1 MSMTEPPVPHE
12 PPVLNRQPHIRVA
25 KSSYGGGLL
34 RKLNASIPS
43 NWYQTF
49 KPTAFIDL
57 NHHLVRRWF
66 HEGIVRRWHGL
77 DLRAIDGSTLR
88 LPDTPDAIATFGQM
102 FPAHSAPATLARI
115 SQVYDP
121 LNGLILDA
129 LIAPYH
135 RDERD
140 LLVEHL
146 VTLEAGCLLL
156 LDSGYPAFW
165 VFAALQARKIA
176 WCARVALDTWS
187 VVRNFLAAGQDDAV
201 VLLEPHAEALADC
214 RARGLSVLPI
224 RVRLIRV
231 LLPTGEVEVLMTSL
245 LACDDYPAE
254 AFAGLYHLR
263 WTQEECYKC
272 FKCRVE
278 VENWSGKSA
287 LTIDQDFHA
296 KVLALNLTAV
306 LARAAQDVVDDR
318 CRDDIHP
325 KQVNMTPPLGP
336 MRGALTRLLTRS
348 DPLELLRALI
358 TPVPRPVEPIRPGRS
373 SPRRKGPRLHGYHMA
388 YKPCT

>member
-1 MSMTEPPVPHE
+1 MRISICAPTPPVPRPAWASAAGSRATT
-12 PPVLNRQPHIRVA
+12 PPGPIRHSA
-25 KSSYGGGLL
+25 IGRPMRSTNHRRSRSLL
-34 RKLNASIPS
+34 RHRSVWQHDRHYSPQGDRPELRNLSRLSKL
-43 NWYQTF
+43 
-49 KPTAFIDL
+49 
-57 NHHLVRRWF
+57 
-66 HEGIVRRWHGL
+66 GG
-77 DLRAIDGSTLR
+77 
-88 LPDTPDAIATFGQM
+88 
-102 FPAHSAPATLARI
+102 PAH

-129 LIAPYH
+129 LIAPYQ
-135 RDERD
+135 RDERN

-146 VTLEAGCLLL
+146 ATLEAGCLLL

-306 LARAAQDVVDDR
+306 LARASQDVVDDR

-325 KQVNMTPPLGP
+325 KQVNMTHALCA
-336 MRGALTRLLTRS
+336 MKGALIRLLTRS
-348 DPLELLRALI
+348 DPLELLRVLI
-358 TPVPRPVEPIRPGRS
+358 TAVAHTVEPIRPGRS